1 MSEISLLER
10 LREALIAVRDRH
22 GDAASTLYAVIDPIL
37 ADPFPDAAG
46 EAREGVVLPADKF
59 APGDCPYLLTLGE
72 FGRDPRA
79 EATIALSLQET
90 LAQQGGDRAG
100 RSVCGWLVLPAGI
113 PVEQAVRAYARQ
125 SQLVVGGERRTFR
138 FWDPRTLDL
147 ARDVL
152 TPTQLNAIL
161 GPAASWSWLSR
172 QRRLETV
179 WIDPREHDA
188 LYTVAIQTNEE
199 QQRLLSRLPEINLVM
214 DSLTVAALD
223 TTPIK
228 AIEVGRR
235 LVEAD
240 VQWRLHDPRDQVSYA
255 ICCMIYGA
263 PFTAN
268 APIRLQLIHGLETGT
283 PAMPAV
289 LGMLDTLEP
298 QLVALESGA
307 VS

>member
-10 LREALIAVRDRH
+10 LQEELIAVRDRH

-37 ADPFPDAAG
+37 ADPFPEAAG
-46 EAREGVVLPADKF
+46 EARAMVVLPADKF
-59 APGDCPYLLTLGE
+59 APGDCPYLLKLGE

-79 EATIALSLQET
+79 EATIALSMQEI
-90 LAQQGGDRAG
+90 LAQEGGDRTG
-100 RSVCGWLVLPAGI
+100 RSVCGWLVLPSEITAG
-113 PVEQAVRAYARQ
+113 QAVRAYARQ
-125 SQLVVGGERRTFR
+125 SQLVVGDERRTFR

-152 TPTQLNAIL
+152 TLTQINAIL
-161 GPAASWSWLSR
+161 GPATSWSWLSR

-179 WIDPREHDA
+179 WIDPREDDA
-188 LYTVAIQTNEE
+188 LYTVAVQTNEE

-214 DSLTVAALD
+214 DSLAVAALD

-228 AIEVGRR
+228 AAEVGRR

-268 APIRLQLIHGLETGT
+268 APIRQQLIHGLETGT
-283 PAMPAV
+283 PAMPTV

-298 QLVALESGA
+298 QLVALENRP